1 MSSVIFFD
9 NDMQDCVIKLR
20 KWYRTAVAEGFL
32 CFFLRKLAEAQM
44 LCKCYVIIFFIS
56 SILWMPH
63 LTILAMRSCPFR
75 TLGNTGI
82 AC

>member
-32 CFFLRKLAEAQM
+32 CFFLRKLAEANAMQM
-44 LCKCYVIIFFIS
+44 LCNHFLHIIHSLDASFNNPCNEKLSF
-56 SILWMPH
+56 
-63 LTILAMRSCPFR
+63 
-75 TLGNTGI
+75 
-82 AC
+82 